1 MKKTFVTGILAAL
14 LALGAAPA
22 PAVAQDEVNWQA
34 LPAGED
40 ALKTLDREQLRAL
53 RTAVRRC
60 EDFRRSNHMHS
71 ACVFIDL
78 DRFMRQTDDAA
89 LKAYHFALP
98 RIMRYNEARNPGAA
112 VDRVTK
118 ERAAA
123 LGTSGG

>member
-1 MKKTFVTGILAAL
+1 MKKTIVTGALAAL
-14 LALGAAPA
+14 LALGAATA

-40 ALKTLDREQLRAL
+40 ALKTLDHEQLRAL

-60 EDFRRSNHMHS
+60 EDFRRSNHMNS
-71 ACVFIDL
+71 VCVFIDV

-98 RIMRYNEARNPGAA
+98 RMMRYNEARNPGAA
-112 VDRVTK
+112 VELVQDQRMD
-118 ERAAA
+118 A
-123 LGTSGG
+123 LQ